1 MKKVFIKLI
10 KIVGILVLLFVVAV
24 AAIYFTGVGYKMKP
38 LHTSI
43 ENVSAEPTEKTLDS
57 LAKAYVAQMSL
68 EEKILQMRGETYAG
82 GLIKMLTNFLGKKRF
97 PHVYVGENERLGIPA
112 WVLSDGPRG
121 ARVRDKSID
130 GVTTFPVAMARGASW
145 NTDLEQR
152 IHEVIA
158 SEIRANGANYAA
170 TPCINLLR
178 HPGWGR
184 AQETYGEDPWLLGE
198 FGVAAVKGIE
208 KHNVMA
214 CPKHFALNSIENSR
228 WVIDVSVDDR
238 TLHEVYLPHFKKTV
252 QEGKPASIMSAYNSL
267 NGEFCGEN
275 QRLLTDILRKD
286 WGFEGFISTD
296 WFYGVYDG
304 VAGIKAGLNVEMPV
318 QQAYDPEVIEKA
330 IAEGQITEA
339 QIDSLVV
346 QTLRTRLKYAI
357 ANDQSDYPL
366 DIIGRE
372 NHIALAQEAAEEGM
386 VLLKNENN
394 TLPFDSKKGKT
405 VAVIGRLADVENTGD
420 HGSSDA
426 TPVYVTTPYEGLVA
440 YHKSLGNT
448 VELHDGKDLASA
460 KALAEKA
467 DEVILVV
474 GFTHED
480 EGEFIVLKRETMEAS
495 AKAGE
500 FIGETRIGG
509 DREDVR
515 LLDEDEK
522 LIKSLGGLN
531 PKTAVVYIGGSAIDL
546 SSWEDN
552 VPAILFSW
560 YAGMEG
566 GTALANILYGKTNP
580 SGKLPFTIAQN
591 QSDYPTFEPFSE
603 TATYDYYHGYT
614 LFEKKALDIAYP
626 FGFGM
631 SYTSFAVDSLKVVQP
646 ELLSTETLQ
655 VNIQVSNTG
664 AMKGKEVVQL
674 YVGFPISA
682 VDRPNKLLKGFH
694 KIELEPNET
703 QMVSFKVPMS
713 ELAWFNSEKQEWE
726 IEEMEYELWVGTSS
740 RAEDLVKTAFKV
752 IKKPPV
758 SAEL

>member
-1 MKKVFIKLI
+1 MKKVLLKLL
-10 KIVGILVLLFVVAV
+10 KIVGILVLLLVVAV
-24 AAIYFTGVGYKMKP
+24 AAIYFTGVGYRMKP
-38 LHTSI
+38 LQASI
-43 ENVSAEPTEKTLDS
+43 DNVSAEPTEKTLDS
-57 LAKAYVAQMSL
+57 LAKAFVSQMSL
-68 EEKILQMRGETYAG
+68 EEKILQMRGETYSG
-82 GLIKMLTNFLGKKRF
+82 GLIKMLSNYLGKKRF
-97 PHVYVGENERLGIPA
+97 PHIYVGGNERLGIPP

-267 NGEFCGEN
+267 NGQFCGEN
-275 QRLLTDILRKD
+275 KRLLTDILRND
-286 WGFEGFISTD
+286 WGFKGFISTD

-304 VAGIKAGLNVEMPV
+304 IAGIQAGLNVEMPV
-318 QQAYDPEVIEKA
+318 QQAYDPEVIQLGIEK
-330 IAEGQITEA
+330 GQITEA

-346 QTLRTRLKYAI
+346 QTLRTRLKYAL

-366 DIIGRE
+366 EIIGQE
-372 NHIALAQEAAEEGM
+372 AHIALAREAAEEGM

-394 TLPFDSKKGKT
+394 TLPFNTEQGKT
-405 VAVIGRLADVENTGD
+405 IAVIGRLADVENTGD

-440 YHKSLGNT
+440 YHKNLGNT
-448 VELHDGKDLASA
+448 VELNDGKDLASA
-460 KALAEKA
+460 KALAHKA

-495 AKAGE
+495 AKAGK

-509 DREDVR
+509 DRKDVL

-522 LIKSLGGLN
+522 LIKSLGGVN
-531 PKTAVVYIGGSAIDL
+531 PKTALIYIGGSAIDL
-546 SSWEDN
+546 SSWEDE

-591 QSDYPTFEPFSE
+591 QSDYPAFEPFAE

-631 SYTSFAVDSLKVVQP
+631 SYTSFDVDSLKVAKP
-646 ELLSTETLQ
+646 ELTASETLEVGLQ
-655 VNIQVSNTG
+655 VVNTG
-664 AMKGKEVVQL
+664 AVKGKEVVQL
-674 YVGFPISA
+674 YVGFPNSA
-682 VDRPNKLLKGFH
+682 VDRPNKLLKGFQ
-694 KIELEPNET
+694 KIELEANEIQT
-703 QMVSFKVPMS
+703 VSFNLPVS
-713 ELAWFNSEKQEWE
+713 ELAWFNPEKQNWE
-726 IEEMEYELWVGTSS
+726 IEEMEYELFVGTSS
-740 RAEDLVKTAFKV
+740 RNDDLVKTSFKV